1 MCRRGSQ
8 LGERHPRCE
17 SVRSV
22 VMGLQFRHVSHV
34 PEVDVGVFGGSGFYR
49 FLDEVTEFVVETPW
63 GRPSAPLAIG
73 TFVGVRVAFLSR
85 HGLRHELPAHRC
97 ELPGQYCGDGAG
109 GREGTAGAIRGWFV
123 AAGDPSGGVRSAR
136 SAGRSDLG
144 AAGFVLR
151 QFRRWSG
158 ACVVRGAVRRGAAGS
173 ACGCWGAEGL
183 SVHDRGTVVVVNGP
197 RFSTRA
203 ESAWFSAMGWD
214 VVNMTQYPE
223 AALACEAGLRFA
235 GVALVTDYDAGL
247 SGRGDVAPVT
257 QEEVFAVFERNVE
270 RVQILL
276 RGAITRLGAVAG
288 AVAP

>member
-1 MCRRGSQ
+1 
-8 LGERHPRCE
+8 
-17 SVRSV
+17 
-22 VMGLQFRHVSHV
+22 MGLQFEHVSHV

-73 TFVGVRVAFLSR
+73 TFAGVRVAFLSR
-85 HGLRHELPAHRC
+85 HGLRHELPAHRVNYRANIAAMA
-97 ELPGQYCGDGAG
+97 QVGA
-109 GREGTAGAIRGWFV
+109 R
-123 AAGDPSGGVRSAR
+123 
-136 SAGRSDLG
+136 
-144 AAGFVLR
+144 VLLAP
-151 QFRRWSG
+151 F
-158 ACVVRGAVRRGAAGS
+158 AAGS
-173 ACGCWGAEGL
+173 LQPAIHPEEFVVLDQLVDRTSARPDSFYDSFDAGPEHVSFAEPYDAELRALLVDVRRAQGL

-223 AALACEAGLRFA
+223 AALAREAGLRFA